1 MKKYLSSGFTLLELM
16 IVVAIIGILTAVAVP
31 AYQDYAV
38 RTKMSEAILAL
49 AGCRTT
55 ITEVYLSG
63 ATAPAPNE
71 WGCEGN
77 STRFVATIATDA
89 NGAVSATIQNVM
101 PVRVDGKVVT
111 FVPTISGAPA
121 TPADMGKSINGWI
134 CGGTGTTVPANF
146 LPGSCRGL

>member
-1 MKKYLSSGFTLLELM
+1 MKHLSSGFTLLELM

-63 ATAPAPNE
+63 AAAPVANE

-77 STRFVATIATDA
+77 STKFVASITTDGNGVVTATM
-89 NGAVSATIQNVM
+89 QNVM
-101 PVRVDGKVVT
+101 AVKVDGKVLT
-111 FVPTISGAPA
+111 FIPTISGTPA
-121 TPADMGKSINGWI
+121 TASDMGKSINGWI
-134 CGGTGTTVPANF
+134 CGGAGTTVAPNL

>member
-1 MKKYLSSGFTLLELM
+1 VKHLSSGFTLLELM

-77 STRFVATIATDA
+77 STKFVASITTDGNGVVTATM
-89 NGAVSATIQNVM
+89 QNVM
-101 PVRVDGKVVT
+101 PVKVDGRVVT
-111 FVPTISGAPA
+111 FIPTISGTPA
-121 TPADMGKSINGWI
+121 TAADMGRSINGWI
-134 CGGTGTTVPANF
+134 CGGAGTTITPNL

>member
-1 MKKYLSSGFTLLELM
+1 M

-55 ITEVYLSG
+55 ITEVFLSG
-63 ATAPAPNE
+63 ATAPAANE

-77 STRFVATIATDA
+77 STKFVASIATD
-89 NGAVSATIQNVM
+89 GRSEER
-101 PVRVDGKVVT
+101 RVGKE
-111 FVPTISGAPA
+111 
-121 TPADMGKSINGWI
+121 
-134 CGGTGTTVPANF
+134 
-146 LPGSCRGL
+146 CRSRWTQEDENQRNEREKG

>member
-1 MKKYLSSGFTLLELM
+1 M

-77 STRFVATIATDA
+77 STKFVASITTDGNGVVTATM
-89 NGAVSATIQNVM
+89 QNVM
-101 PVRVDGKVVT
+101 AVRVDGRVVT
-111 FVPTISGAPA
+111 FIPTISGTPA
-121 TPADMGKSINGWI
+121 TAADMGKTINGWI
-134 CGGTGTTVPANF
+134 CGGNGTTVPPNF

>member
-1 MKKYLSSGFTLLELM
+1 VKQHLSSGFTLLELM

-55 ITEVYLSG
+55 ISEVFLSG
-63 ATAPAPNE
+63 ATAPAANE

-77 STRFVATIATDA
+77 STKFVASITTDGNGVVTATM
-89 NGAVSATIQNVM
+89 QNVM
-101 PVRVDGKVVT
+101 AVRVDGRVIT
-111 FVPTISGAPA
+111 FIPTISGTPA
-121 TPADMGKSINGWI
+121 TAADMGKSITGWI
-134 CGGTGTTVPANF
+134 CGGTGTTVEPTL

>member
-1 MKKYLSSGFTLLELM
+1 VKQHLSSGFTLLELM

-55 ITEVYLSG
+55 ITEVFLSG
-63 ATAPAPNE
+63 ATAPAANE
-71 WGCEGN
+71 WGCEGSSTN
-77 STRFVATIATDA
+77 SVASITTDGNGVVTATM
-89 NGAVSATIQNVM
+89 QNIM
-101 PVRVDGKVVT
+101 AVRVDGRVVT
-111 FVPTISGAPA
+111 FIPTIAGAPA
-121 TPADMGKSINGWI
+121 TAADMGKSLTGWI
-134 CGGTGTTVPANF
+134 CGGTGSTVEPKL